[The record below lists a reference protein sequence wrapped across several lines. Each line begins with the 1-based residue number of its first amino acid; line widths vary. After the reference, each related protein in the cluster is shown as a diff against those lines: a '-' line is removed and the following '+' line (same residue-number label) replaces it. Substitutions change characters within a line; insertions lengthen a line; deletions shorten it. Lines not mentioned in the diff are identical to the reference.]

1 MEARVTGPGVR
12 RSLIVE
18 AASEEGL
25 ERWAGFCLTEMEE
38 ASPVCWRKQG
48 GGVVGAVQRWCE
60 EQQAG
65 QACKAE

>member
-1 MEARVTGPGVR
+1 MVARVTGPGVR

-38 ASPVCWRKQG
+38 AS
-48 GGVVGAVQRWCE
+48 AV
-60 EQQAG
+60 
-65 QACKAE
+65 